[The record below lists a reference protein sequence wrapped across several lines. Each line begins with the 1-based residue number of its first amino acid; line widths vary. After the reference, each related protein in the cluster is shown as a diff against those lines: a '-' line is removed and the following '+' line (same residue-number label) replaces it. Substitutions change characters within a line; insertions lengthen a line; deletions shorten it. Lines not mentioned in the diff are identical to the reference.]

1 MSYAIIHRFGKL
13 KLTTNM
19 IIHCFQILTVN
30 LTLKD
35 LVLKLCDA
43 QQQNDQDTKKRGHL
57 NEIRA
62 LIDRLKV

>member
-1 MSYAIIHRFGKL
+1 
-13 KLTTNM
+13 M
-19 IIHCFQILTVN
+19 IIHFFQILTMK
-30 LTLKD
+30 LTMKD

>member
-13 KLTTNM
+13 KLTTSM
-19 IIHCFQILTVN
+19 IIYYFQILTVN

-43 QQQNDQDTKKRGHL
+43 QQQNNQDTKKRGHL